1 MSEKLVNAIVE
12 MQEQEA
18 LQIVN
23 DLIDNGTNPI
33 SILDDCSTAMETV
46 GKRFESGEYFLPHLM
61 MAGDMLQRISELVK
75 PKLEGETKKETLGKV
90 LIGTVKGD
98 VHDIG
103 KDIVTFLLSVNGFD
117 VKDLGIDVPVEKFVK
132 EISEFKPQVVG
143 MSGLLTLAYDN
154 MKETV
159 EAISDAGLR
168 DSIKIMI
175 GGGQM
180 SDKICE
186 YAGADAYGKDA
197 VEAVVLVKR
206 WVGVE

>member
-1 MSEKLVNAIVE
+1 MSERLVDAIVE

-23 DLIDNGTNPI
+23 DLIDNSTNPI

-75 PKLEGETKKETLGKV
+75 PKLEGETKKGTLGKV

-197 VEAVVLVKR
+197 VEAVVLAKR
-206 WVGVE
+206 WIGVE

>member
-23 DLIDNGTNPI
+23 DLIDNSTNPI

-75 PKLEGETKKETLGKV
+75 PKLEGETKKGTLGKV

-197 VEAVVLVKR
+197 VEAVVLAKR
-206 WVGVE
+206 WIGVE